1 MSLNCETN
9 SKFVIAT
16 RTFAFHQI
24 RKLQKKNKTQKK
36 YLAAVKK
43 DKRKLKFKAK
53 HRTLCIMT
61 FPKD

>member
-16 RTFAFHQI
+16 RTFTFHKI
-24 RKLQKKNKTQKK
+24 RKLEKKNKTQKK

-43 DKRKLKFKAK
+43 DKRKLKLQAK